1 MGDVTEAVSTPP
13 PETGVADLD
22 EALAE
27 VDLRGPVAEHP
38 QQLATAVEVLQQLLR
53 NPSRS

>member
-1 MGDVTEAVSTPP
+1 MNDVTDSAPTPP
-13 PETGVADLD
+13 PQTGVGDLD

-38 QQLATAVEVLQQLLR
+38 QQLAAAVEVLQQLLR
-53 NPSRS
+53 NPARS